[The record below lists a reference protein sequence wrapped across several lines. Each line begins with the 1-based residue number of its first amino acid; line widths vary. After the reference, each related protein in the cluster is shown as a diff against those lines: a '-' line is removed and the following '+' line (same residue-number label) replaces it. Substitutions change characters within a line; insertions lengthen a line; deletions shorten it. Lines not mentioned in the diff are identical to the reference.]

1 MQKRNKTSK
10 QEKIRK
16 NCQKEYEKYHSV
28 KHASSTLRCD
38 EQTIKKHYKEF
49 ERQEHVETNMS
60 FIQTQRSVK
69 NRVLPRMDWI
79 LDKLE
84 EQIDHISK
92 QQKED
97 GTVDMARYETLKTRI
112 LKLMSDVLQ
121 QKASIEITPTLD
133 ISLENYIKEKQQGR
147 LRVKSQYQLK

>member
-1 MQKRNKTSK
+1 MRKINKTSK

-38 EQTIKKHYKEF
+38 ERTVEKYYKEF
-49 ERQEHVETNMS
+49 EQQEPVETNLG
-60 FIQTQRSVK
+60 FIQIQRSVK
-69 NRVLPRMDWI
+69 NRVLPRMDYI

-84 EQIDHISK
+84 DQIDRISK

-97 GTVDMARYETLKTRI
+97 GTVDMVRYETLKTRI

-133 ISLENYIKEKQQGR
+133 ISLENYIKEKQQRR
-147 LRVKSQYQLK
+147 LRVKSP

>member
-1 MQKRNKTSK
+1 MRKINKTSK

-38 EQTIKKHYKEF
+38 ERTVEKYYKEF
-49 ERQEHVETNMS
+49 EQQEPVETNLG

-69 NRVLPRMDWI
+69 NRVLPRMDYI

-84 EQIDHISK
+84 DQIDRISK

-97 GTVDMARYETLKTRI
+97 GTVDMVRYETLKTRI

-133 ISLENYIKEKQQGR
+133 ISLENYIKEKQQRR
-147 LRVKSQYQLK
+147 LRVKSL

>member
-28 KHASSTLRCD
+28 KYASSILRYD
-38 EQTIKKHYKEF
+38 EQTIKKYYKEF
-49 ERQEHVETNMS
+49 ERQEPVETNMG

-69 NRVLPRMDWI
+69 NRVLPRMDWV

-84 EQIDHISK
+84 EQIDRISK
-92 QQKED
+92 QQKKD
-97 GTVDMARYETLKTRI
+97 GTSDMIRYETLKTRI
-112 LKLMSDVLQ
+112 LKLMSDILQ
-121 QKASIEITPTLD
+121 EKASIEITPTLD
-133 ISLENYIKEKQQGR
+133 ISLENYIKEKQQRR
-147 LRVKSQYQLK
+147 LRVKSP

>member
-1 MQKRNKTSK
+1 MRKTNKTSK

-38 EQTIKKHYKEF
+38 ERTVEKYYKEF
-49 ERQEHVETNMS
+49 EQQEPVETNLG

-69 NRVLPRMDWI
+69 NRVLPRMDYI

-84 EQIDHISK
+84 DQIDRISK
-92 QQKED
+92 QQKKD
-97 GTVDMARYETLKTRI
+97 GTVDMVRYETLKTRI

-147 LRVKSQYQLK
+147 LRVRLK

>member
-1 MQKRNKTSK
+1 MRKINKTSK

-16 NCQKEYEKYHSV
+16 NCQKEYEKYRSV
-28 KHASSTLRCD
+28 KHASSTLKCD
-38 EQTIKKHYKEF
+38 ERTVEKYYKEF
-49 ERQEHVETNMS
+49 ERREPIETNLG

-84 EQIDHISK
+84 EQIDRISK

-97 GTVDMARYETLKTRI
+97 GTVEMVRYETLKTRI

-133 ISLENYIKEKQQGR
+133 ISLENYIKEKQQRR
-147 LRVKSQYQLK
+147 LRVKSP

>member
-1 MQKRNKTSK
+1 MRKTNKTSK

-28 KHASSTLRCD
+28 KYASSILRCD
-38 EQTIKKHYKEF
+38 EHTIKKYYKEF
-49 ERQEHVETNMS
+49 ERQEPIETNLG

-84 EQIDHISK
+84 DQIDRISK

-133 ISLENYIKEKQQGR
+133 ISLENYIKEKQQRR
-147 LRVKSQYQLK
+147 LRVKSP

>member
-1 MQKRNKTSK
+1 MRKTNKTSK

-38 EQTIKKHYKEF
+38 ERTVEKYYKEF
-49 ERQEHVETNMS
+49 EQQEPVETNLG

-84 EQIDHISK
+84 EQLDRISK
-92 QQKED
+92 QLKKGD
-97 GTVDMARYETLKTRI
+97 SMYMIRYEMLKTRI
-112 LKLMSDVLQ
+112 LKLSADLWQ
-121 QKASIEITPTLD
+121 QKARTEMTTTLNTPLG
-133 ISLENYIKEKQQGR
+133 NYIEKKYGKR
-147 LRVKSQYQLK
+147 LG